1 VKYGF
6 EIETVTPLF
15 VGGSNPREQPEIRAA
30 SFRGA
35 LRFWLRALLGGVL
48 GDRPDNKIFQC
59 ESQVFGSTD
68 YASPVVVQLEP
79 HNLGSDSFN
88 PLPHKPHKQVKFRFN
103 SFKPGQMKLIIG
115 RKNLLNL
122 RLPST
127 LTLTAT
133 PTPLT

>member
-1 VKYGF
+1 VTKKKLIKIRVVKKIVKYGF

-15 VGGSNPREQPEIRAA
+15 VGGSNPQQTEIRAA

-35 LRFWLRALLGGVL
+35 LRFWLRALLGGFL
-48 GDRPDNKIFQC
+48 GDRPDKIFQC

-88 PLPHKPHKQVKFRFN
+88 PLPHKQVKFRFN
-103 SFKPGQMKLIIG
+103 GFKPGQMKLIIG
-115 RKNLLNL
+115 RKNLA
-122 RLPST
+122 SG
-127 LTLTAT
+127 
-133 PTPLT
+133 

>member
-1 VKYGF
+1 MKYGF
-6 EIETVTPLF
+6 EIETVTSLL
-15 VGGSNPREQPEIRAA
+15 VGGSNPQQPEIRAA

-48 GDRPDNKIFQC
+48 DDGPDKIFQC

-68 YASPVVVQLEP
+68 YASPVAVRLEP
-79 HNLGSDSFN
+79 HDLGSDSFN

-103 SFKPGQMKLIIG
+103 GFKPGQMKLIIG

-122 RLPST
+122 RLPLT